1 MTFIWCGGIYPA
13 ADGKPL
19 NLFKKMNMDRL
30 AKMLNQLSSFS
41 LCISMI
47 KKIYKK
53 KKKKITQL
61 TLFKAKMLTE
71 GIKKNKYVSWGREM
85 RKMRKNNYRQT
96 HL

>member
-53 KKKKITQL
+53 KKKKYPAD
-61 TLFKAKMLTE
+61 F
-71 GIKKNKYVSWGREM
+71 V
-85 RKMRKNNYRQT
+85 
-96 HL
+96 